1 MELAFVDANV
11 IIDAVTDENSFSFEY
26 FARFRGKSRAIM
38 TSTHAIGEAVNF
50 LYRSAKGKDD
60 FTIDKSIRAFKRILD
75 LTNLEIENVTG
86 KTLALIH
93 SVMEEDSRIMF
104 KDAIHVAVASE
115 HRCTKFATL
124 DTGIG
129 RVTLKKFGLKLEN
142 PGESDIPHF
151 P

>member
-11 IIDAVTDENSFSFEY
+11 IIDAVADENSPSFEY
-26 FARFRGKSRAIM
+26 FARFRGKSRAII

-50 LYRSAKGKDD
+50 LYRSAKSKDD
-60 FTIDKSIRAFKRILD
+60 MAIDRAVEAFKKLFD
-75 LTNLEIENVTG
+75 LTNIEIKNVTAR
-86 KTLALIH
+86 TLELIN

-115 HRCTKFATL
+115 NRCVKFATL

-142 PGESDIPHF
+142 PSESDIPHF